1 MSNED
6 PRFVDVSSTDP
17 ESVSGEQFVHGVL
30 QTMYCDSDTVRRQR
44 IARLVSSLNLEPPQL
59 RRRCLNAQRTAV
71 MVTIAAALLV
81 VSMLGFDGRE
91 SAEQVISSLSLSQS
105 EDAKFNYFLR
115 GLDQTVRGEMDVGQ
129 ADERLLSVETQSE
142 SSDYLLL
149 RAADAACLFRDQGP
163 PVAVGGWPRWLI
175 TDGVAISTMTPREW
189 VRLLRD
195 THTFEIVLARSDSP
209 DRGLVQVDQSNG
221 LGHPRLV
228 PLTPHFDRN
237 ATSGSNWRCIVG
249 RRRPETVDPLVP
261 QSSFIWVDE
270 SSQQILALSLTWSPT
285 DLANRPSRVPEQ
297 ESVSLFERL
306 DLNHDGKVGR
316 VEAGSEW
323 VLFSSAGF
331 GDRQMVTL
339 EQFCRSSSSD
349 SEKRLVELH
358 VSRPDLESCQ
368 PPISMRFTLQGCE
381 NRPPWLFDPEVF
393 SRW

>member
-6 PRFVDVSSTDP
+6 PRFVDVSSADP

-44 IARLVSSLNLEPPQL
+44 IARLVSSLNQEPRQL
-59 RRRCLNAQRTAV
+59 RRPFLNAQRTAV

-81 VSMLGFDGRE
+81 VSVLGFDGRE

-105 EDAKFNYFLR
+105 EDAKFNYLLR
-115 GLDQTVRGEMDVGQ
+115 GLRQSVRGELDIGQ
-129 ADERLLSVETQSE
+129 PGERLLSVETQSE
-142 SSDYLLL
+142 SNDYLLL
-149 RAADAACLFRDQGP
+149 RGADASCLFRDQGP

-175 TDGVAISTMTPREW
+175 TDGLAISTMTPREW
-189 VRLLRD
+189 VKLLRD
-195 THTFEIVLARSDSP
+195 THTFEIVLASSDAP
-209 DRGLVQVDQSNG
+209 DRALGQVDQSNG
-221 LGHPRLV
+221 LGHRRRL
-228 PLTPHFDRN
+228 PLIPSFDRN
-237 ATSGSNWRCIVG
+237 LLSGSSWRCIAG
-249 RRRPETVDPLVP
+249 SRRSEAVDPLVP
-261 QSSFIWVDE
+261 ESSYIWVDE
-270 SSQQILALSLTWSPT
+270 SSQQILALTLIWSP
-285 DLANRPSRVPEQ
+285 DDRANRPSRVPEQ
-297 ESVSLFERL
+297 ESVRLFERL

-339 EQFCRSSSSD
+339 EQFCQSSSSD
-349 SEKRLVELH
+349 PEKRLVELR

-368 PPISMRFTLQGCE
+368 PPVSMLFTLQSCE
-381 NRPPWLFDPEVF
+381 NRPPWLFVPEVF